1 MELLINANAN
11 LDTHGLIVRATATLA
26 ILQSQVQLATLQQ
39 ITGASP
45 MQLGLIVGV
54 AIASVA
60 AVAAITVAIIVWKAK
75 SAITKVET

>member
-1 MELLINANAN
+1 
-11 LDTHGLIVRATATLA
+11 
-26 ILQSQVQLATLQQ
+26 
-39 ITGASP
+39 